1 MITPGIELVRED
13 AENGLVISVP
23 GPNHSPTLRTTFIKA
38 SAAMA
43 VDQEIRNALKLSDL
57 KPKLPGNPRVV
68 DIRVEDYV
76 DTDGED
82 ALRVTVIIDERVNV
96 ERLSAE
102 DITALTSAI
111 RNRIRDLGVELW
123 PYIFFAKQSELDE
136 DDEE

>member
-1 MITPGIELVRED
+1 
-13 AENGLVISVP
+13 
-23 GPNHSPTLRTTFIKA
+23 
-38 SAAMA
+38 MA
-43 VDQEIRNALKLSDL
+43 VDQKILDALKPSDL
-57 KPKLPGNPRVV
+57 KPKLPRNPRVV

-82 ALRVTVIIDERVNV
+82 ALRVTVILDERVNV

-111 RNRIRDLGVELW
+111 RNRIRELGVELW

>member
-1 MITPGIELVRED
+1 
-13 AENGLVISVP
+13 
-23 GPNHSPTLRTTFIKA
+23 
-38 SAAMA
+38 MA
-43 VDQEIRNALKLSDL
+43 VDQRILDALKLSDL
-57 KPKLPGNPRVV
+57 KPKLPRNPRVV
-68 DIRVEDYV
+68 DIRVEDYL